1 MAETRMSGFT
11 DQTDAPRRTSD
22 VAVEGRAA
30 RPAAIPRA
38 RLVSRLL
45 GAADASTA
53 LIVAPAGYGKTTLL
67 SEWDAADERPFV
79 WVTFDDRHNDPAFL
93 VGSIA
98 SALDEIEPIDRAAFE
113 ALATLR
119 PSISKVVVP
128 RLVES
133 LRGRERRFVLVLD
146 DLQCLD
152 DQVSLHS
159 VASMAEHMPSGS
171 LLALATRSEPPIGL
185 GRLRTHRRLVE
196 LHAHDL
202 VMTRSEA
209 SQLLQAAGFELGPAA
224 VKRLIERTEGW
235 PAALY
240 LATLTLE
247 GERDPQRAI
256 ERFAGDDRLVAD
268 YLRDEFLSRQG
279 AGDLDFLTATS
290 VLDRLTGPLCDAVLE
305 REGSGETLRRLSRS
319 NLLLVPLDR
328 TDEQFRYHALLREML
343 QSELHRLGER
353 RESGL
358 HARASSWYAE
368 QGDFDRAIP
377 HAISAGDIHEAGR
390 LIWANTTDYETH
402 GRSSTLRR
410 WLDRFTDEQLASSP
424 ALCLARATNHLTMG
438 EGHQVERWTSAAM
451 ASLENAPRPERDSLE
466 VYAALQR
473 AAGAA
478 RDGVVR
484 MGEDAARAYELLP
497 EDSPWRSL
505 CGLLE
510 GTAHLLVGE
519 REGAR
524 SALEEGSRRGG
535 IAAPNV
541 QTVCLAQL
549 GLLAIDQNDTSA
561 AAAAVARANTSIDR
575 LGLGDYPMEA
585 LVFAVSALVRA
596 NSGRIEEANRDV
608 KHATRL
614 LRLLTEFSPWYEA
627 ETRIVLA
634 RALLALDHV
643 AAARDLLAVA
653 ARHLHQT
660 PDAVVLQQWLEE
672 ASREAESAASTN
684 GRWPLTTAELR
695 LLHYLPT
702 HLSFR
707 EIAGQ
712 LFVSTNT
719 VKTQAQAIYRKLGVS
734 SRAEAV
740 ACAGAAGLIPNG
752 EAAQQQPSR

>member
-1 MAETRMSGFT
+1 
-11 DQTDAPRRTSD
+11 
-22 VAVEGRAA
+22 
-30 RPAAIPRA
+30 
-38 RLVSRLL
+38 VSRLL
-45 GAADASTA
+45 GAADASA
-53 LIVAPAGYGKTTLL
+53 AVMIAPAGYGKTTVL
-67 SEWDAADERPFV
+67 SKWDAADERPFS
-79 WVTFDDRHNDPAFL
+79 WIPLDDRYNDPAFL

-98 SALDEIEPIDRAAFE
+98 SALDEIEPIDRGVFE
-113 ALATLR
+113 ALATPR
-119 PSISKVVVP
+119 PSIRKVVVP

-133 LRGRERRFVLVLD
+133 LRGRERPFVLVLD
-146 DLQCLD
+146 DLQSLD
-152 DQVSLHS
+152 DPVSLLS
-159 VASMAEHMPSGS
+159 ITALAEHMPTGS
-171 LLALATRSEPPIGL
+171 QLALATRSEPPIGL

-209 SQLLQAAGFELGPAA
+209 SQLLHAVGLELSPGA

-240 LATLTLE
+240 LATLALE
-247 GERDPQRAI
+247 GESDPQHAI

-268 YLRDEFLSRQG
+268 YLRDEFLSRQR
-279 AGDLDFLTATS
+279 ADDLDFLTATS

-343 QSELHRLGER
+343 ESELHRLGNG

-358 HARASSWYAE
+358 HARASRWYAE
-368 QGDFDRAIP
+368 QGDFDHAIP
-377 HAISAGDIHEAGR
+377 HAISAGDVHEAGW
-390 LIWANTTDYETH
+390 LIWANTVDYETH

-410 WLDRFTDEQLASSP
+410 WLDQFTDEQLVSSP
-424 ALCLARATNHLTMG
+424 ALCLARATNHVTRG
-438 EGHQVERWTSAAM
+438 EGHQVERWTSAAVGG
-451 ASLENAPRPERDSLE
+451 LENVSQSERGVLE
-466 VYAALQR
+466 VNAALLR

-484 MGEDAARAYELLP
+484 MGEDAARAYEALP

-505 CGLLE
+505 CRFLE
-510 GTAHLLVGE
+510 GAAHHLVGE
-519 REGAR
+519 RHRAR
-524 SALEEGSRRGG
+524 SALDEGSRRGG
-535 IAAPNV
+535 VAAPNV

-549 GLLAIDQNDTSA
+549 GLLAIDENDSGA
-561 AAAAVARANTSIDR
+561 ATAAVTQATASIDR
-575 LGLGDYPMEA
+575 FGLGDYPMEA

-596 NSGRIEEANRDV
+596 NSGRIQDANRDV

-614 LRLLTEFSPWYEA
+614 LRLLTELSPWYEA

-634 RALLALDHV
+634 RALLALDDV
-643 AAARDLLAVA
+643 AAARDHLTDA

-660 PDAVVLQQWLEE
+660 PDAVVLQEWLEA
-672 ASREAESAASTN
+672 ASRETESAASVD
-684 GRWPLTTAELR
+684 GRWPLTKAELR
-695 LLHYLPT
+695 LLHFLPT

-707 EIAGQ
+707 EIAEQ

-740 ACAGAAGLIPNG
+740 ACAGAAGLIQNG
-752 EAAQQQPSR
+752 EAAPQQPPG